1 MVIEKLAKIEK
12 IWPKCTSAQ
21 KIAKI
26 RPFFCQFYKHILLK

>member
-1 MVIEKLAKIEK
+1 MPVKIEK
-12 IWPKCTSAQ
+12 IWSKSTLMQ